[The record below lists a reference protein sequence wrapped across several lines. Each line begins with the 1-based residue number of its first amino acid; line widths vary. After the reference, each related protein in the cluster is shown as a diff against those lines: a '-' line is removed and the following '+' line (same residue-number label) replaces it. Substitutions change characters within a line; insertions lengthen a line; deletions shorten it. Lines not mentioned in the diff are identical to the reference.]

1 MQGMT
6 QNIVFDWIHNVCVAK
21 NTRNRIT
28 GPYYL
33 PQCQIFL
40 LMYDIN
46 CDFLPIVS
54 EGDSIMTQF
63 IIGRVYFCCCGALF
77 CFPLSASVNLLVFLI
92 YLHFNSV
99 KKPVN

>member
-1 MQGMT
+1 MSVLQRILVTELQGR
-6 QNIVFDWIHNVCVAK
+6 IICLSAK
-21 NTRNRIT
+21 F
-28 GPYYL
+28 
-33 PQCQIFL
+33 FL
-40 LMYDIN
+40 LMYDID